1 MENRKNTICRFC
13 PSSSSF
19 LAFAR
24 SVILIVND
32 LDYRTLNLFT
42 SRKSPREDEL
52 KDVLVNHRCR
62 CSPLEEKLT
71 YYQMNTRY
79 HYESSW
85 KKERRRRRIQS
96 YSTSLLP
103 YLLKIQI
110 KHIYQGTR
118 EKLLEMTID
127 LIKVI

>member
-1 MENRKNTICRFC
+1 MPFFSFS
-13 PSSSSF
+13 PS
-19 LAFAR
+19 R

-79 HYESSW
+79 HYEYCW
-85 KKERRRRRIQS
+85 KKERRRRRGERKSKRIQS

-110 KHIYQGTR
+110 KYIYQGKR
-118 EKLLEMTID
+118 GESLEMTID
-127 LIKVI
+127 LIKVV